1 MHSLTRRQ
9 FVRRLGVSVGAIGL
23 AACAPIAPAAPT
35 QAPVAKA
42 PAAPTP
48 APAAKATAAESKPAP
63 ATAVAPPA
71 PTQAPAAAQPK
82 RGGQLVVGQNYDV
95 IHFDPAGINSTQFP
109 IFTQI
114 FGTLIRLDSAL
125 KPQPELAESWELS
138 SDYKKIQLKLRKGA
152 TFHDGKEVTAEDVVA
167 TIVRYQDEKTAANI
181 RPHLVLF
188 KDPKAVDRH
197 TVEIS
202 FDSPLANIFDALD
215 LMFVWDKDNFAEI
228 KNKPNGT
235 GPFKLAE
242 WLPGNQI
249 RLVRHD
255 GFYKSGLPHLDE
267 VVLKVFP
274 DYEAL
279 VIALETGAV
288 DVTSR
293 LRGRDK
299 RRLEQR
305 QDVKVVVG
313 KPGVTIFTL
322 AIQSQRPPFADKR
335 VRQAVSYALSRQ
347 RFVDTYL
354 DGLGEPWSL
363 PWPPHSPAYDP
374 AGSKAHAQN
383 LEQAK
388 RLLAEAGY
396 PGDFEAT
403 IIANRTRAGLTEL
416 AELTQ
421 NDIGQIGIRSK
432 ILTLEEAAWQPR
444 YREGDFD
451 IAPNSTG
458 RTSKHPASLFSLNVN
473 FGAQRNNSQ
482 FQNDEYKRLAALSL
496 TTFDPAEAKK
506 VYDQLN
512 AMILD
517 ESFNPVIAPQ
527 TNLWG
532 LRSHVM
538 GYDYTLDDWDVMEA
552 AWLNK

>member
-1 MHSLTRRQ
+1 MRADCAGHADSSTGRE
-9 FVRRLGVSVGAIGL
+9 GAG
-23 AACAPIAPAAPT
+23 CA
-35 QAPVAKA
+35 
-42 PAAPTP
+42 
-48 APAAKATAAESKPAP
+48 
-63 ATAVAPPA
+63 
-71 PTQAPAAAQPK
+71 
-82 RGGQLVVGQNYDV
+82 
-95 IHFDPAGINSTQFP
+95 DP
-109 IFTQI
+109 
-114 FGTLIRLDSAL
+114 
-125 KPQPELAESWELS
+125 
-138 SDYKKIQLKLRKGA
+138 
-152 TFHDGKEVTAEDVVA
+152 
-167 TIVRYQDEKTAANI
+167 
-181 RPHLVLF
+181 
-188 KDPKAVDRH
+188 
-197 TVEIS
+197 
-202 FDSPLANIFDALD
+202 SPLANIFDAQD

-255 GFYKSGLPHLDE
+255 GFYKSGLPYLDE
-267 VVLKVFP
+267 VILKVFP

-305 QDVKVVVG
+305 QDLKVVVG

-322 AIQSQRPPFADKR
+322 AIQSQRPPFADRR
-335 VRQAVSYALSRQ
+335 VRQAISYALSRQ

-354 DGLGEPWSL
+354 DGLGESWSL

-383 LEQAK
+383 LDQAK

-396 PGDFEAT
+396 SGDFEAT

-421 NDIGQIGIRSK
+421 NDLGQIGIRGK

-482 FQNDEYKRLAALSL
+482 FQSDEYKRLAALSL
-496 TTFDPAEAKK
+496 TTFDPTEAKR

-512 AMILD
+512 TMILD

-527 TNLWG
+527 TKLWG
-532 LRSHVM
+532 LRGHVM
-538 GYDYTLDDWDVMEA
+538 GYDYTLDGWDVMEA
-552 AWLNK
+552 AWLNRSAERELIPACLEHGIGLVPYSPLAGGMLTGKYREGEPPPAGTRAVDNPRVQERFTARGFAIVGRLREWAEARGHTIAELAIAWLAAQPVLSTIIAGARRAEQLEPNVRAAEWKLSPDDLREIDELSEWPTGPGALRPYVHPEAPRA